1 MVTSHPYFFQG
12 INFKKLLRIAF
23 SLGLTAALINSLTDM
38 NTHRA
43 QFMGWLELLQNL
55 SLYASCCLLALVF
68 AEKTPL
74 ECFLIRRE
82 TAWSMKGLLLLGFGL
97 IPGGVMA
104 ITYHRLFAPYR
115 FSSRVPVRI
124 RAIENHYDTFLLS
137 LRAAVTEELVFRFL
151 LLTAFFYILKKI
163 FRPLIDEGFGITQWI
178 PFLFSLL
185 LSSLLFGVVHGTYGF
200 MIAFLAGI
208 GLGIVYFKAGLESAI
223 LAHFL
228 ADFFFFNMTYL

>member
-23 SLGLTAALINSLTDM
+23 SLGLVAALINSLADM
-38 NTHRA
+38 NTHRS
-43 QFMGWLELLQNL
+43 QSLDWLEMLQNL
-55 SLYASCCLLALVF
+55 SLYTSCCLLGLVF
-68 AEKTPL
+68 AEKTPM
-74 ECFLIRRE
+74 ESFLFRRG
-82 TAWSMKGLLLLGFGL
+82 TSWPRKGLSLLCFGL
-97 IPGGVMA
+97 IPGGVMG
-104 ITYHRLFAPYR
+104 ITYNRLFAPYR

-137 LRAAVTEELVFRFL
+137 LRAGVTEELVFRFL
-151 LLTAFFYILKKI
+151 LLTAFFYILKRM
-163 FRPLIDEGFGITQWI
+163 FRPLIEQGIGMTRWI
-178 PFLFSLL
+178 PLLFSLL
-185 LSSLLFGVVHGTYGF
+185 LSSLLFGVVHGSYGF

-208 GLGIVYFKAGLESAI
+208 GLGIAYLRGGLESAI